1 MNKCEFCGA
10 NAKTIRMCA
19 DCFDTYRKLRV
30 EDDRRERLNL
40 RASGLQY
47 DNSPEELAE
56 LARKY
61 LHPALV
67 KEVVDEAIEEIA
79 RGAYVLR

>member
-10 NAKTIRMCA
+10 TAKTLRMCA

-61 LHPALV
+61 LYPQL
-67 KEVVDEAIEEIA
+67 VDEAIDESVEKIA
-79 RGAYVLR
+79 RGAYVLH